1 MTMRL
6 FQFSGMHDG
15 KPARGTIEAE
25 NKSPETVASAIYR
38 QLSGKDLKSQKE
50 WQVSFGYFCVMSPK
64 GSDHTRVDFWHKR
77 ESTAVWTFADS
88 GDAYDSCQC
97 REDIEDG
104 QTLDCGDGVVGLAWT
119 WPIAVTADRGKL
131 HSPNGRDVRPLLRD
145 AGISAEQVRAAV
157 QLAERKG
164 LAVSEPFRLWKRLQE
179 IAARFKE
186 SPIVRMSPAPA
197 ELLIRS
203 YRCVRQQGYPA
214 AAAFA
219 NARAVEESGRY
230 AQYPDHASPTAPGQ
244 PFQIGG
250 YACRWIEEP
259 APMLRAVDLG
269 SARHRITAFRATE
282 SDEEFRPAVWQLP
295 ARNGQPLYV
304 YGHLDP
310 NNDGPAV
317 VCFEATDCLITA
329 RQSAEDIAQSA
340 ADAADRDARMFNLGQ
355 QFADCRETAKT
366 YRAELL
372 PQLAE
377 VNRAKRAGNPIARP
391 GSALCKAFRS
401 HVKAQLAA
409 IRTAQRLAAELLAE
423 HGADESFRSGADLG

>member
-15 KPARGTIEAE
+15 KPVRGTIEAE

-77 ESTAVWTFADS
+77 ESTAVWTFTDS

-131 HSPNGRDVRPLLRD
+131 HSPSGRDVRPLLRD

-164 LAVSEPFRLWKRLQE
+164 LPVSEPFRLWKRLQE

-186 SPIVRMSPAPA
+186 SPIVRMEPAPA
-197 ELLIRS
+197 ELL
-203 YRCVRQQGYPA
+203 VRQYRAERQRGCEARTAYIRA
-214 AAAFA
+214 
-219 NARAVEESGRY
+219 ARAEERGR
-230 AQYPDHASPTAPGQ
+230 AEYPPHASPTAPGQ

-295 ARNGQPLYV
+295 GRNGKPLYV

-317 VCFEATDCLITA
+317 VCFEPTDCLITA

-340 ADAADRDARMFNLGQ
+340 ADRADHDARMFNLGQ
-355 QFADCRETAKT
+355 QFADYRETART
-366 YRAELL
+366 YRADLL
-372 PQLAE
+372 PELAE
-377 VNRAKRAGNPIARP
+377 FNRAKRAGNAMARP
-391 GSALCKAFRS
+391 GSAVRKAFVG

-409 IRTAQRLAAELLAE
+409 IRTAQRKAADLLAE
-423 HGADESFRSGADLG
+423 HGADESFRSGADLD

>member
-15 KPARGTIEAE
+15 KSARGTIEAE

-64 GSDHTRVDFWHKR
+64 GFDHTRVDFWHKR

-88 GDAYDSCQC
+88 GNAYDSCQC
-97 REDIEDG
+97 RKDIEDG

-131 HSPNGRDVRPLLRD
+131 HSPSGRDVRPLLRD

-157 QLAERKG
+157 QLAESKG
-164 LAVSEPFRLWKRLQE
+164 LPVSEPFRLWKRLQE

-186 SPIVRMSPAPA
+186 SPIVRMEPAPA
-197 ELLIRS
+197 ELL
-203 YRCVRQQGYPA
+203 VRQYRAERQRGCEARTAYIRA
-214 AAAFA
+214 
-219 NARAVEESGRY
+219 ARAEERGR
-230 AQYPDHASPTAPGQ
+230 AEYPPHASPTAPGQ

-269 SARHRITAFRATE
+269 SARHRITAFRSIE

-295 ARNGQPLYV
+295 GRNGQPLYV

-317 VCFEATDCLITA
+317 VCFEPTDCLITA

-340 ADAADRDARMFNLGQ
+340 ADAEDRHARMFNLGQ
-355 QFADCRETAKT
+355 QFADYCETART
-366 YRAELL
+366 YRADLL
-372 PQLAE
+372 PELAE
-377 VNRAKRAGNPIARP
+377 FNRAKRAGNAMARP
-391 GSALCKAFRS
+391 GSAVRNAFVG

-409 IRTAQRLAAELLAE
+409 IRTAQRKAADLLAE
-423 HGADESFRSGADLG
+423 HGADESFRSGADL